1 VAKTT
6 TEQFPHVDF
15 DLHGLA
21 GVRLVDASER
31 DISVVSRQLG
41 PIQSRLSRDPDIT
54 IRFVDRL
61 PISNSLRYLGVDD
74 AGFSDNGLLLLQGKN
89 GSSIRV
95 QIPFEQIGK
104 HCEIVCERGLS
115 KVPLLIPILNLT
127 VLSKGIIPLH
137 AAAFTY
143 QGTGIVVTGWSKG
156 GKTETLLAF
165 MARGAVYVGDEW
177 VYLSTDGRRMYGVPE
192 PIRLWQSH
200 LQDLPEFR
208 QRIPFTDRA
217 KLQTLKLFIKLA
229 EQSSGSAKNAS
240 ALHVSSRLVRLLK
253 RQQYVQLPPQQLFGS
268 PLRPFICTPEKIFF
282 VVSHEAPDV
291 RVEPLDPQELARR
304 MVFSLQTERLDF
316 MSYYLKFRFA
326 FPDLRNEFIEQ
337 AEETQRDLLCKALA
351 NKPCYAVYHP
361 YPAPIPALYEAINPL
376 LNKSCSQLH

>member
-6 TEQFPHVDF
+6 AEQFPHVDF